1 MKNSTE
7 KNFSPN
13 KHYNVTVCYF
23 HPKSNVSFLIINGI
37 FLTKMGGSD
46 CSVNIVYI
54 LCQLLEGGMDGMQQ
68 MIPIVDEGGGGG

>member
-1 MKNSTE
+1 MKNSTD

-54 LCQLLEGGMDGMQQ
+54 LCQLLEWMQQ
-68 MIPIVDEGGGGG
+68 MISIVDEGGGGG